1 MADLDNFY
9 SLYQAVIDYGLPKV
23 GKYFQF
29 SLCAKQSDSSSPGAD
44 LERQYLVQ
52 NRIVRRKQCISLGC
66 GMGKKDLGRSHLS
79 TGGVNFTLT
88 DRIKKGCRGS
98 II

>member
-52 NRIVRRKQCISLGC
+52 NRIVRRKLHKLGVWY
-66 GMGKKDLGRSHLS
+66 GKKRPREISSEHW
-79 TGGVNFTLT
+79 
-88 DRIKKGCRGS
+88 RC
-98 II
+98 